1 MDGSLADVLPS
12 MHALHSHLQHCQL
25 DLEARKEYP
34 DIRKQIRLAI
44 EKLDKYLD
52 PMYETP
58 IYLIAVVCDPR
69 RNLDWI
75 IWAFQQRNK
84 PVEPAMR
91 AIREFFESYLDRSD
105 DFVVENNDGGRVT
118 FDSWPAKEIS
128 SEPDKGVM
136 ARGEEE
142 YRTYTLLRPMEYLKV
157 IPMVWWR
164 DNGPR
169 FKTWYKIASMVLSI
183 PAMSAEIER
192 IFSRYALE
200 VINLMTVLAP
210 QQLTNVVL

>member
-58 IYLIAVVCDPR
+58 IYLIVVVCDPR

-118 FDSWPAKEIS
+118 FSSWPAKEIS
-128 SEPDKGVM
+128 SESEKGVM

-142 YRTYTLLRPMEYLKV
+142 FKTYTLLRPMEYLKAY
-157 IPMVWWR
+157 PKVWWR
-164 DNGPR
+164 DNGSR
-169 FKTWYKIASMVLSI
+169 FKKWCKIA
-183 PAMSAEIER
+183 
-192 IFSRYALE
+192 
-200 VINLMTVLAP
+200 
-210 QQLTNVVL
+210 